1 MQEDYKIEAKR
12 QIEREKSRLEVVNED
27 FIQDL
32 PSPIREVLYQFKY
45 NYQNRPWFKE
55 AWEKYRKHVLDAG
68 LGGKIKMPASIFNEY
83 LDKQELERLEK
94 LYKNTSSDSLPCC
107 CMSSDMYVDEFLAHH
122 GVKGQKWG
130 IRRYQ
135 NSDGSLT
142 EEGKVRYGVDKH
154 GNMSKEGAKLYRKD
168 TGKDFT
174 DKNRSTKKTVKIAAA
189 ISAASVAGAYAVG
202 KVLKSVKNNKV
213 RAVGRKTVKIFGG
226 TRDIKVL
233 GKDGKPIK
241 LPDGSYKTKKVD
253 CLSLGKMFTA
263 AVFVGAVGALVA
275 KLAKSRRKDKAVE
288 RDENTKQYLN
298 SIEYE
303 RQLNKKRKKENQE

>member
-1 MQEDYKIEAKR
+1 MKEDYKIEAKR

-27 FIQDL
+27 FISDL

-68 LGGKIKMPASIFNEY
+68 LGGKIKMPASVFNEY

-94 LYKNTSSDSLPCC
+94 LYKNTSSDLLPCC

-154 GNMSKEGAKLYRKD
+154 GKMSEEGAKLYRKD
-168 TGKDFT
+168 TGKDFV
-174 DKNRSTKKTVKIAAA
+174 DKSNRDKKRVKVAAA
-189 ISAASVAGAYAVG
+189 IAAASVAGAYAVG
-202 KVLKSVKNNKV
+202 KVLKSVKNKKV
-213 RAVGRKTVKIFGG
+213 HSVGRETVKIFG
-226 TRDIKVL
+226 TQHTIKYT
-233 GKDGKPIK
+233 GKDGAKRT
-241 LPDGSYKTKKVD
+241 KTID
-253 CLSLGKMFTA
+253 RLSLGKMFTA
-263 AVFVGAVGALVA
+263 AIFAGAVGALVA
-275 KLAKSRRKDKAVE
+275 KLAKSRRKDKTAR
-288 RDENTKQYLN
+288 RDENTKQYLD

>member
-1 MQEDYKIEAKR
+1 MQEHYKIEAKR

-27 FIQDL
+27 FISDL

-68 LGGKIKMPASIFNEY
+68 LGGKIKMPASVFNEY

-135 NSDGSLT
+135 NPDGSLT
-142 EEGKVRYGVDKH
+142 EEGMVRYGVDKH
-154 GNMSKEGAKLYRKD
+154 GKMSEEGAKLYRKD
-168 TGKDFT
+168 TGKDFA
-174 DKNRSTKKTVKIAAA
+174 DKNRSTKKTVRTIAA

-202 KVLKSVKNNKV
+202 KALKSVKNKKV
-213 RAVGRKTVKIFGG
+213 RSVGRETVKIFGAQH
-226 TRDIKVL
+226 TIKYI
-233 GKDGKPIK
+233 GKNGVK
-241 LPDGSYKTKKVD
+241 KTKTVD
-253 CLSLGKMFTA
+253 RLSLGKMFTA
-263 AVFVGAVGALVA
+263 AVFAGAVGALVA
-275 KLAKSRRKDKAVE
+275 KLAKSHRKDKAVE
-288 RDENTKQYLN
+288 RNENTKQYLN

-303 RQLNKKRKKENQE
+303 RQLNKKRKTQNQE